1 MFLWLHSMKEMLA
14 HLCLSLCIPVKKK
27 GKTESHGT
35 MTDWNNGWRTCCC
48 SKDIHGLF
56 LCRPDL
62 DPSDSSRC
70 VAVHP
75 PTSYLMVGWSSCWC
89 KKSPPPSPPCGVFG
103 YLPHRWWR
111 CSEQWFA
118 LLERLHLA
126 SVRKRG
132 GGGGGGAWPWRGGKE
147 EARQCRPVH
156 RRGERVMV
164 SRCWPTLSDNCFLVC
179 GSAWRDARRQEPSSA
194 GCIPAGSRERA
205 QPGRRVLL
213 D

>member
-1 MFLWLHSMKEMLA
+1 
-14 HLCLSLCIPVKKK
+14 
-27 GKTESHGT
+27 

-48 SKDIHGLF
+48 SKDTHGLF

-62 DPSDSSRC
+62 DLPDSSRR

-75 PTSYLMVGWSSCWC
+75 PPHHIWWWAD
-89 KKSPPPSPPCGVFG
+89 PPPTAPWRLWLFAPQVMKMQCAVIRPSWTSPFSEHTKAG
-103 YLPHRWWR
+103 WW
-111 CSEQWFA
+111 W
-118 LLERLHLA
+118 
-126 SVRKRG
+126 
-132 GGGGGGAWPWRGGKE
+132 GAWPWRGGKE

-156 RRGERVMV
+156 RRGERVVV

-213 D
+213 DQFYMGPSSGRMHL